1 MSSGFADAQ
10 REWCTDDELK
20 QIDFYREQCRMLIC
34 ELTEVISKLYV
45 DAFRPGRMA
54 DSIASDSRGY
64 FNFGY
69 KHKIDELIDLS
80 SKWEDLNAQIIY
92 RHYREEDVGR
102 KGAKQMNLF
111 QEDTR

>member
-10 REWCTDDELK
+10 REWCTDEELK

-54 DSIASDSRGY
+54 ASDHQKAIENATANGI
-64 FNFGY
+64 GMT
-69 KHKIDELIDLS
+69 KHKEI
-80 SKWEDLNAQIIY
+80 
-92 RHYREEDVGR
+92 G
-102 KGAKQMNLF
+102 
-111 QEDTR
+111 